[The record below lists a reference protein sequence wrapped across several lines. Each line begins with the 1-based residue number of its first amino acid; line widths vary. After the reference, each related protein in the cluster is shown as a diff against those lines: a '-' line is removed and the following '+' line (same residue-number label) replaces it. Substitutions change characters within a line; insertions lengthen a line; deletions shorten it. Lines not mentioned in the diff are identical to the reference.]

1 MGDYYCA
8 EIDPRGK
15 VMDYHAKFYRL
26 FDFDW
31 NFKGLKLGTYTGK
44 DTYIVEG
51 SIPLKSLEEMG
62 VISPDGEIRFGV
74 YRADYYGPQEEQ
86 VIWSSWIIPDA
97 ANPDFHIPSSLGV
110 LKLR

>member
-1 MGDYYCA
+1 M
-8 EIDPRGK
+8 
-15 VMDYHAKFYRL
+15 
-26 FDFDW
+26 
-31 NFKGLKLGTYTGK
+31 
-44 DTYIVEG
+44 EG

-62 VISPDGEIRFGV
+62 VISPDGKIRFGV
-74 YRADYYGPQEEQ
+74 YRADYYVPQEEQ